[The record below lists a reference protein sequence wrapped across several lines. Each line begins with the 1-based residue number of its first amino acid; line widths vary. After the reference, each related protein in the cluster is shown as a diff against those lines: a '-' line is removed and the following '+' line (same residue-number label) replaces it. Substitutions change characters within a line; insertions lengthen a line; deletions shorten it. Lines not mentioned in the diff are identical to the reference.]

1 MFFDFC
7 GVVVSEP
14 DFEAAKRFLAGEPD
28 SVEHVS
34 SSSGEDEAET
44 LERPIGYR
52 LTEIG
57 YYEASEALFEAPDVS
72 SLGAVAASAL
82 THFFS
87 HVAAVRYLDSKFHLL
102 AGSMPQVIESLPFEG
117 YVGQP
122 EPFYGPETDHEAG
135 ALLRAWL
142 GFEESLAIL
151 MVCWPLD
158 DGFLLLMG
166 SHGEGEEIYGDLN
179 DVSGLFQE
187 VETALNVLNNA
198 STNG

>member
-1 MFFDFC
+1 M
-7 GVVVSEP
+7 
-14 DFEAAKRFLAGEPD
+14 
-28 SVEHVS
+28 
-34 SSSGEDEAET
+34 
-44 LERPIGYR
+44 
-52 LTEIG
+52 
-57 YYEASEALFEAPDVS
+57 FEAPDVS

-151 MVCWPLD
+151 MVAGLWTMASCFLWALMERVKRFTAISMMSV
-158 DGFLLLMG
+158 GFSRKWKL
-166 SHGEGEEIYGDLN
+166 H
-179 DVSGLFQE
+179 
-187 VETALNVLNNA
+187 
-198 STNG
+198 